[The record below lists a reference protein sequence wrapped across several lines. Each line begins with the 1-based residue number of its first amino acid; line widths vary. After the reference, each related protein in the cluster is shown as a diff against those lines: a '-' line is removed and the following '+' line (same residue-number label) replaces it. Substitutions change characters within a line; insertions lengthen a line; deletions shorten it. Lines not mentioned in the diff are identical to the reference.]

1 MQYLITGQK
10 PLSGTVVISG
20 AKNAALKLIVAALL
34 CEGTTTIENV
44 PRIRDIESL
53 LEIINYLG
61 GEAKFVGKN
70 TVTVSNHL
78 NKYELPLE
86 IASKTRVSI
95 LLIAPLLHQF
105 KKAVLPNPGG
115 CRLGERSVDRL
126 VSCVMQMGAE
136 INYHSQDGF
145 YHCQLKKEQ
154 PGKINF
160 AKKSHTGTELAIM
173 FASRINEKTVIN
185 NAALEP
191 EIDDLIKLLNLSG
204 AKIKRNQEQITVE
217 GKPKLTSSRIKVQP
231 DRIEA
236 ATFMVLSALFQGKI
250 TLKNA
255 PLVNLEPFLK
265 SFVQAGYGYK
275 YVKDNDLLTVIVPE
289 QSQATDIV
297 TGPHPGFLTD
307 WQPLWTVLMTQSTG
321 QSTVHETVFENR
333 LGYVKDLRRFGAK
346 IEFFQPMVKHPE
358 QLYQFNGYLTEKH
371 RFQAIKISGPT
382 PLHNGLAK
390 MTDIRA
396 GACLVLAALIAK
408 GTSVISGVEQIE
420 RGYENLVDKLRLL
433 GADIALEA

>member
-10 PLSGTVVISG
+10 PLAGTVVISG
-20 AKNAALKLIVAALL
+20 AKNSALKLIVAALL

-61 GEAKFVGKN
+61 GKAEFVAKN

-78 NKYELPLE
+78 TKHELPLE

-95 LLIAPLLHQF
+95 LLIAPLLHRF

-126 VSCVMQMGAE
+126 VSSVVQMGAE
-136 INYHSQDGF
+136 INYCSNDGF
-145 YHCQLKKEQ
+145 YHCQLPKEQ
-154 PGKINF
+154 PGKIHF

-173 FASRINEKTVIN
+173 FASRISGKTIIN

-204 AKIKRNQEQITVE
+204 AKIKREKEQIIVE
-217 GKPKLTSSRIKVQP
+217 GKSKLTASRITVQS

-236 ATFMVLSALFQGKI
+236 ATFIVLSALFDGKI
-250 TLKNA
+250 SLKRA
-255 PLVNLEPFLK
+255 PLINLEPFFK
-265 SFVQAGYGYK
+265 PFIQAGYGYD
-275 YVKDNDLLTVIVPE
+275 YNKDSDLLTIGIPK
-289 QSQATDIV
+289 QSHATEIA
-297 TGPHPGFLTD
+297 TSPHPGFLTD
-307 WQPLWTVLMTQSTG
+307 WQPLWTLLMTQATG
-321 QSTVHETVFENR
+321 QSIVHETVFENR
-333 LGYVKDLRRFGAK
+333 LSYVKDLRRFGAK
-346 IEFFQPMVKHPE
+346 IEFFQPKVKDPE
-358 QLYQFNGYLTEKH
+358 QLYQFNGYSPEKH
-371 RFQAIKISGPT
+371 RFQAIKIFGPT
-382 PLHNGLAK
+382 PLHNGFAK

-408 GTSVISGVEQIE
+408 GSSVISGVEQIE
-420 RGYENLVDKLRLL
+420 RGYEALVDKLCLL
-433 GADIALEA
+433 GANIVPEA